1 MNNCSKHF
9 VVGGMQ
15 PLTMIDFPGKLATVL
30 FAQGCNLRCRFC
42 YNQSLLPAASSETLG
57 WQAIIEFLR
66 DRQGFVEGV
75 VFSGGEPCMQPALL
89 SALAE
94 VKELGFATALHT
106 NGYYPDIVHKALQNK
121 LLDSI
126 AVDVKGD
133 LSNYKAITGSTAD
146 NKLFS
151 DLIAGIVASGI
162 EHEFRTTVHKKIVS
176 EAEILQIARWLSAS
190 GVKKYVLQ
198 KFQFGQ
204 ALDVRLEASAG
215 IGLTESSIIKIR
227 DMFSHFEVRGDQGL
241 GSNYL
246 KKAA

>member
-1 MNNCSKHF
+1 MKKCSDQF

-15 PLTMIDFPGKLATVL
+15 PFTMIDFPGKIATVL

-42 YNQSLLPAASSETLG
+42 YNQSLLPAESRETLG
-57 WQAIIEFLR
+57 WQSIIEFLR

-89 SALAE
+89 AALAK

-106 NGYYPDIVHKALQNK
+106 NGYYPGIVHQALQHE
-121 LLDSI
+121 LIDAI
-126 AVDVKGD
+126 AIDVKGA
-133 LSNYKAITGSTAD
+133 LRNYKAITGSAAD
-146 NKLFS
+146 ENNFS
-151 DLIAGIVASGI
+151 ALISSIVASGI
-162 EHEFRTTVHKKIVS
+162 EHEFRTTVHSKIVS
-176 EAEILQIARWLSAS
+176 ETEILQLARWLSGA

-204 ALDVRLEASAG
+204 ALDVSLEASAG
-215 IGLTESSIIKIR
+215 IGLAESSIIKIR
-227 DMFSHFEVRGDQGL
+227 DMFSHFEIRGDQGL
-241 GSNYL
+241 DYL